1 MTRGQLTKVGI
12 SIPKTKEEATARLLL
27 GQTILLFIKE
37 DNEWIPCFL
46 KMRELGLNFIS
57 NSTFKIPTYSEFVVW
72 KFVYGV
78 DVGGV
83 NYAYRPSEV
92 FGRRVI
98 CYPISIN
105 QCRQLNIY

>member
-1 MTRGQLTKVGI
+1 MTRQQLSKVGI
-12 SIPKTKEEATARLLL
+12 SIPKTKEEATARLFL
-27 GQTILLFIKE
+27 GQMILLFIKD

-46 KMRELGLNFIS
+46 KVRRLGTKFIS
-57 NSTFKIPTYSEFVVW
+57 NATFKIPTYSEFVVW
-72 KFVYGV
+72 KFDYGV

-83 NYAYRPSEV
+83 NYAHRPSEV

-98 CYPISIN
+98 CYSVTID

>member
-1 MTRGQLTKVGI
+1 MTRQQLLKVGI
-12 SIPKTKEEATARLLL
+12 CIPKTKEEATARLLL
-27 GQTILLFIKE
+27 GQTILLFIKD

-46 KMRELGLNFIS
+46 KVRRLGLTFIS
-57 NSTFKIPTYSEFVVW
+57 TAAFKIPTYSEFVVW
-72 KFVYGV
+72 KFAYGIN
-78 DVGGV
+78 VGGV

-98 CYPISIN
+98 CYPISID

>member
-1 MTRGQLTKVGI
+1 MTRQQLLKVGI
-12 SIPKTKEEATARLLL
+12 CIPKTKEEATARLLL
-27 GQTILLFIKE
+27 GQMILLFIKE

-46 KMRELGLNFIS
+46 RKCKPGLSFTS
-57 NSTFKIPTYSEFVVW
+57 NATFKIPTYSEFVVW

-83 NYAYRPSEV
+83 NYAYKPYEV
-92 FGRRVI
+92 SGRRVI
-98 CYPISIN
+98 CYPVTID